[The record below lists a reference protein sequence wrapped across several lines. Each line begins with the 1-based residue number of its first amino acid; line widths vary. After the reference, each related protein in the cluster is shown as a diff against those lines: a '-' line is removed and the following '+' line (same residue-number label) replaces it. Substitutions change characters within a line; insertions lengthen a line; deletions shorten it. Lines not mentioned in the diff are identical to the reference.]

1 MYMEEKYVKIE
12 DRITSDSVYKNLQP
26 ELSFLQ
32 LEIHESIDSTNTRAK
47 EYALQGK
54 EEGLV
59 ILAQEQTAGRGR
71 MGRSFYSP
79 SGSGL
84 YVSFLLRPQFA
95 PQEALFLTTAA
106 AVATAEAIEEVTGVQ
121 AEIKWVNDVFCHG
134 KKVCGI
140 LTESSVNSEQNQLE
154 YAVTGIGLNLWEP
167 KKGFSE
173 ELQTIAGTIYQ
184 GTMPGL
190 EEANAIRC
198 RLITSLIQHF
208 WYYYEHLTDKRF
220 MSEYKRRSFL
230 LGKEVY
236 TVAENSVA
244 GLAVDVDD
252 DGHLVLE
259 CKDGSRVV
267 LDSGEV
273 SVRPVLE

>member
-1 MYMEEKYVKIE
+1 MYMEDKCAKKE
-12 DRITSDSVYKNLQP
+12 DRITPDSVYKNLQP

-47 EYALQGK
+47 ECALQGK

-106 AVATAEAIEEVTGVQ
+106 AVAVAEAIEEVTGVQ
-121 AEIKWVNDVFCHG
+121 ADIKWVNDVFCHG

-140 LTESSVNSEQNQLE
+140 LTESSVNSEQKQLE

-167 KKGFSE
+167 ENGFSE

-184 GTMPGL
+184 GAMPDL
-190 EEANAIRC
+190 EKANMIRC
-198 RLITSLIQHF
+198 RLIASLIQHF

-220 MSEYKRRSFL
+220 MPEYKRRSFL

-236 TVAENSVA
+236 TVSENSVV

-273 SVRPVLE
+273 SVRPVS